1 MKITIKAEPKEIAAI
16 VVALQERQTEIVTY
30 LDGKEIYHRTNPV
43 KSDSEIQ
50 QSINR
55 AIESIKQFGD

>member
-30 LDGKEIYHRTNPV
+30 LDGKEIYYRTSPV
-43 KSDSEIQ
+43 KSDAEIQ
-50 QSINR
+50 QSISKG
-55 AIESIKQFGD
+55 IDSIMKA